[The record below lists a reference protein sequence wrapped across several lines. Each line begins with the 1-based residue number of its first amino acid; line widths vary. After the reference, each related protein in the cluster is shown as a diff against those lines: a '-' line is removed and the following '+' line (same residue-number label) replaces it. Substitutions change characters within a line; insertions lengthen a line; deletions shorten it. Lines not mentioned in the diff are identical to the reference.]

1 MQPENNP
8 SNPTTENPAENIKKS
23 VERPNNTL
31 NSEKEVTVQNL
42 QSQTQLLQS
51 EYDMLTLKIESLMRK
66 LSTNNNEL
74 SGIVKDEVD
83 NYCNTIKNS
92 LLKMEGF
99 IKTCEAVDEEFN
111 SIKALKLKTEY
122 FRGICEE

>member
-23 VERPNNTL
+23 VERSNNTL

>member
-8 SNPTTENPAENIKKS
+8 ENPTTESPSENVQKAEEQPK
-23 VERPNNTL
+23 NTSL
-31 NSEKEVTVQNL
+31 SEKEVTVQNL

-51 EYDMLTLKIESLMRK
+51 EYDMLTIKIESLMRK

-74 SGIVKDEVD
+74 SGIVKEEVD

-92 LLKMEGF
+92 LQKMESF
-99 IKTCEAVDEEFN
+99 IKTCEAIDEEFN
-111 SIKALKLKTEY
+111 SIKALK
-122 FRGICEE
+122 